1 MRFRISKFQ
10 AKMLL
15 EGKPLVNGRRKMY
28 ATEDVKKDLKI
39 IDEADAYDRVEMFIE
54 DNGFVV
60 KFKETA

>member
-15 EGKPLVNGRRKMY
+15 DGKPLVNGRRKMY
-28 ATEDVKKDLKI
+28 ADENVKKQLSV
-39 IDEADAYDRVEMFIE
+39 IDDADAYDRVEMFIE

-60 KFKETA
+60 KLRETA